1 MTTSELA
8 HGSINSKRVKA
19 NKSSSSDS
27 NSSGS
32 SQSGQRKKK
41 AKNQTK
47 NGTKNVKNKQ
57 SGAQKP
63 QRKLLVSFDFL
74 GGGNPG
80 QDEEADGDLIQIS
93 PPKEQPVV

>member
-1 MTTSELA
+1 M
-8 HGSINSKRVKA
+8 
-19 NKSSSSDS
+19 
-27 NSSGS
+27 
-32 SQSGQRKKK
+32 
-41 AKNQTK
+41 
-47 NGTKNVKNKQ
+47 KNKQ

-93 PPKEQPVV
+93 PPKEPVV